1 MKKVILDCD
10 PGMDDSVAI
19 IMASKSLQLDLLAIT
34 CVNGNYPVDITS
46 KNARAIMELLGRDDI
61 IVARG
66 MANPMI
72 RKSPADPFTHGE
84 DGLANSNLPEPKLPL
99 SDKHAVE
106 VLKDLIMEN
115 PNEITIIATGPLSNI
130 GMLISQYPET
140 KSLIKEIIAISGTF
154 GLNKAA
160 FSNATGDTPQSE
172 WNVYVDPEASKLVY
186 ESKIPFTAIG
196 LDVATNF
203 DVDLTNEDIKQI
215 EHSTNKEA
223 KFLFNAINFVRKR
236 GFGAYCAVI
245 DCMAVAY
252 AINKDLIKCEKVH
265 VGVETKDGLT
275 LGMTV
280 RDSRHHFVWETLPL
294 INIAVDADYQGFL
307 ELLKD
312 LVLR

>member
-1 MKKVILDCD
+1 LKKVILDCD
-10 PGMDDSVAI
+10 PGMDDAVAI
-19 IMASKSLQLDLLAIT
+19 IMASKSSQLDLLAIT
-34 CVNGNYPVDITS
+34 CVNGNYPVDVTS
-46 KNARAIMELLGRDDI
+46 TNARKIMELLGRDDI

-99 SDKHAVE
+99 SEKHAVE
-106 VLKDLIMEN
+106 VLKDLIIAN

-130 GMLISQYPET
+130 GMLITQYPET
-140 KSLIKEIIAISGTF
+140 KPLIKEIIAISGTF

-160 FSNATGDTPQSE
+160 FANATGDTPQSE
-172 WNVYVDPEASKLVY
+172 WNVYVDPEASKVVY
-186 ESKIPFTAIG
+186 ESEIPFTAIG

-203 DVDLTNEDIKQI
+203 DVDLTKEDIKQI
-215 EHSTNKEA
+215 ENSTNKEA
-223 KFLFNAINFVRKR
+223 KFLFNAINFVNQR

-245 DCMAVAY
+245 DCMAVSH
-252 AINKDLIKCEKVH
+252 AINKELIKWEKVH

-280 RDSRHHFVWETLPL
+280 RDSRHHFVWENLPL
-294 INIAVDADYQGFL
+294 INIAVDADYEGF
-307 ELLKD
+307 
-312 LVLR
+312 